1 MILVIGR
8 VLIREGSISQA
19 LQLSLEHV
27 ARSRTEP
34 GCVSHSVHQ
43 DAENS
48 MCLVFV
54 EEWADQAALQ
64 QHFKVAE
71 SRVFAKELSALAA
84 EPPSMVIYNATAVG
98 Q

>member
-1 MILVIGR
+1 
-8 VLIREGSISQA
+8 
-19 LQLSLEHV
+19 
-27 ARSRTEP
+27 
-34 GCVSHSVHQ
+34 
-43 DAENS
+43 

>member
-1 MILVIGR
+1 MIMVIGR
-8 VLIREGSISQA
+8 ILVREGSLSQA

-27 ARSRTEP
+27 ARSRAEP

-48 MCLVFV
+48 MRLVFV

-71 SRVFAKELSALAA
+71 SRVFAEALSALAS

-98 Q
+98 P